1 MALPLGNFSFPAALF
16 DYKASDDKYY
26 SFLDLLMSCFVDGM
40 GGDIVVDRALTR
52 FLRAL
57 SFGPGRG
64 SLDADLARAV
74 CHSFSFRHRRLL
86 LCDALRVWPR
96 VSPLQCMVP
105 DLGQDVVDY
114 DDALLAARA
123 ADAALAAAYNLS
135 TLDTILRGLTPLEG

>member
-26 SFLDLLMSCFVDGM
+26 SFLDLFMSYLVDGM

-64 SLDADLARAV
+64 SMDADLARAA
-74 CHSFSFRHRRLL
+74 RHVFPGGAGLL
-86 LCDALRVWPR
+86 LCDALQVYPR

-135 TLDTILRGLTPLEG
+135 TFDTILRGLIPLEG